1 MLSLQGV
8 FISDAMLP
16 VCVLV
21 KKEDGFLTNNTQ
33 ESNTT
38 SHAGSNSAEEF
49 SGQ

>member
-21 KKEDGFLTNNTQ
+21 KKEDGIFTNNTQ
-33 ESNTT
+33 ENSTT
-38 SHAGSNSAEEF
+38 SHAGSDSTEQF